1 MRPGSHLSASVE
13 ASARFKQT
21 NTGALRAG
29 GRLFFVPEVG
39 DYQADFFEGDLGGK
53 VFLQR
58 AKEIQAAL
66 CAGALN
72 QREALGADPGGIEGQ
87 LALLDQIGD
96 QCDY

>member
-1 MRPGSHLSASVE
+1 MRPGSRRGASVE

-53 VFLQR
+53 VFL
-58 AKEIQAAL
+58 
-66 CAGALN
+66 
-72 QREALGADPGGIEGQ
+72 
-87 LALLDQIGD
+87 
-96 QCDY
+96 